1 MDSKFKRDNKV
12 KRIEQYQCDFC
23 KKIYDNVTDAINCE
37 CEHLGLSNE
46 EYDEYKKLLRE
57 ESYAYEKVSITRND
71 KTIQVCD
78 DATKKVLAFKKLH
91 HIPENIDI
99 RVW

>member
-1 MDSKFKRDNKV
+1 M

-23 KKIYDNVTDAINCE
+23 KKIYDNPKAAINCE
-37 CEHLGLSNE
+37 CGHLGLSNE

-57 ESYAYEKVSITRND
+57 ESYAYTHVSITRNN
-71 KTIQVCD
+71 KTIQACN
-78 DATKKVLAFKKLH
+78 DATEKVLAFQKLH

-99 RVW
+99 RI